1 MTPNPMQ
8 TESVFNCL
16 KATIRWSDLRWDPS
30 AILYGMNVSSNGVFV
45 LTRSDIELLKSQI
58 PNLENTVVR
67 GYLGVV
73 IKNDVE
79 LQLQLMLVSEDR
91 DISISLNPPAY
102 FNELLVVGSYST
114 KRSDEKIDEIVESI
128 RQEGGTRVDMAD
140 RIDRWRRTYDVYIP
154 VMTGHEKTGNT
165 GLVRLFAIPGSDLSN
180 EIEGGC
186 NRVLCFFALY
196 DDASIELI
204 FQGVISGDEKD
215 EEKVVLVP
223 RSAAATNA
231 DDFTTP
237 HPPFDS
243 DLGYGLMS

>member
-1 MTPNPMQ
+1 MQ

-16 KATIRWSDLRWDPS
+16 KATIRWSDLRWDAG

-45 LTRSDIELLKSQI
+45 LTRSDIELLKKQI
-58 PNLENTVVR
+58 PNLDNTVVR

-73 IKNDVE
+73 VKNDVE
-79 LQLQLMLVSEDR
+79 LQLQLMLVSQDR
-91 DISISLNPPAY
+91 DIGISLNPPA
-102 FNELLVVGSYST
+102 FFEELLVVGSYST
-114 KRSDEKIDEIVESI
+114 KRSEEKINEIVEAI
-128 RQEGGTRVDMAD
+128 RQEGGTREEMAD

-154 VMTGHEKTGNT
+154 TMTNHEKTGNT
-165 GLVRLFAIPGSDLSN
+165 GLVRLFEIPGRDLSN

-196 DDASIELI
+196 QDASIELI
-204 FQGVISGDEKD
+204 FQGIVSGDERD
-215 EEKVVLVP
+215 EDKVVLIQ
-223 RSAAATNA
+223 RSAEATNA

-243 DLGYGLMS
+243 DQGYGLMA